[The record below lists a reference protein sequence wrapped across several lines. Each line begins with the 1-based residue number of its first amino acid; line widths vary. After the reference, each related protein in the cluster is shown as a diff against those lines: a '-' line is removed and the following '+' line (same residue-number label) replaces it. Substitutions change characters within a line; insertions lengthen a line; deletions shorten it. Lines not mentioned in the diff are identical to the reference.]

1 MEIPGGWGGP
11 PTTLWN
17 GNSRGVGGFKLKNHP
32 WGGMDIF
39 WNHTIIKKISVLLVV
54 DFLVCTYAI
63 QMKAYHFVW
72 ILS

>member
-17 GNSRGVGGFKLKNHP
+17 GNSRGVGGFKLKNHA

-39 WNHTIIKKISVLLVV
+39 WNHTMGLFHLWQFDFFLLLHHSQSRLL
-54 DFLVCTYAI
+54 FKHTPLLI
-63 QMKAYHFVW
+63 
-72 ILS
+72 